1 MEKWGNVRSGVNVY
15 AGTKV
20 VSICMCRKPGDLFGV
35 ASGGGKGGRVA
46 PRKDGRTESEVTV
59 VCRRLL
65 LCPLVS

>member
-35 ASGGGKGGRVA
+35 ASGGGEGWKGR
-46 PRKDGRTESEVTV
+46 PEERRSDGEGSHG
-59 VCRRLL
+59 CLSSL
-65 LCPLVS
+65 AFVSFS

>member
-35 ASGGGKGGRVA
+35 ASGGEGWKGR
-46 PRKDGRTESEVTV
+46 PEERRSDGE
-59 VCRRLL
+59 
-65 LCPLVS
+65 